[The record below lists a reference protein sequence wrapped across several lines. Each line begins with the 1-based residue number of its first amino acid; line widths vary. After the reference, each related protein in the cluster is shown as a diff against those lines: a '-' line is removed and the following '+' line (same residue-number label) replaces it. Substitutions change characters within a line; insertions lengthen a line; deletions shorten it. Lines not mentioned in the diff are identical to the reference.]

1 MSTNARTARTTV
13 ASLAAEFRTF
23 AQAQQAHNAA
33 VTAILASLT
42 DSSPA
47 SVTTKSSPAKKAVTR
62 KPAKKAAA
70 KPAPKGAQTRETLSR
85 KDWNRTLTTLAKTQP
100 KGSGAYALVL
110 ASWSDMQEARD
121 AGMTPREAL
130 ALVIG

>member
-1 MSTNARTARTTV
+1 MARITV
-13 ASLAAEFRTF
+13 AQLAARMDANE
-23 AQAQQAHNAA
+23 A
-33 VTAILASLT
+33 VTAANSEALARIEALLT
-42 DSSPA
+42 DKAPA
-47 SVTTKSSPAKKAVTR
+47 KPVTRKARKAPAKKAPTT
-62 KPAKKAAA
+62 
-70 KPAPKGAQTRETLSR
+70 KGTQTRETLSR

-100 KGSGAYALVL
+100 KGSGAYALVI